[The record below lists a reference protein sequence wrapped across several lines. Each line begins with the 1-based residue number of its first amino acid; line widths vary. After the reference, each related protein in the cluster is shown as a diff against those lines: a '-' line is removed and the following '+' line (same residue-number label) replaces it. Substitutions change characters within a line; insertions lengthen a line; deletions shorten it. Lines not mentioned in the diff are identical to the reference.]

1 MLMTRLDFRR
11 RALLIAAT
19 AFIVVFILWNVPR
32 LSAVSYPFRLF
43 VTFVHEAGHGLAA
56 IISGGRLDGFVISPD
71 GTGYARTSG
80 GSLAL
85 ILPAGYL
92 GAALF
97 GAILFYF
104 SNTIRQTRLIAV
116 TLGVCLVIIA
126 LLFTGI
132 ISTAGI
138 VGGVSGLLLIYLGW
152 RGSEML
158 TLLTLNL
165 TAVMTGLH
173 AVLDLVFLISNSS
186 AQLGDIRNDAA
197 AFSANVVPL
206 VPGVVWALLWAGLA
220 VGMLGLALY
229 YGVIRRLVRP

>member
-1 MLMTRLDFRR
+1 MTRLDFRR